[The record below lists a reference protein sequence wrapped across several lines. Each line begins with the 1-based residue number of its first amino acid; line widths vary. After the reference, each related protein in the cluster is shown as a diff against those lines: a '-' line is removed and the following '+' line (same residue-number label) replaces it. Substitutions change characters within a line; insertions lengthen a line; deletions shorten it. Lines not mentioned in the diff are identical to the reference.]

1 MVSYNVPP
9 QSSSYSLQRFTT
21 TIQPLSKEKI
31 EIWNNELQNFSNKID
46 YFFDQFNKMI
56 IYYDKPF
63 EYVLHIND
71 FYSILKAIAF
81 SFQEFQ
87 CNLINKKFNNH
98 EIEILN
104 KMDYISLNKFIN
116 EIESL
121 GSWSADSIN
130 DFYNFFQLYRKN
142 IQILSS
148 ISPKIKNK
156 LDLIITDIENYMKD
170 YISAITI
177 DQQSLD
183 LVNYLNDIARK
194 L

>member
-1 MVSYNVPP
+1 MIPYNFKN
-9 QSSSYSLQRFTT
+9 QNSSICELSAEH
-21 TIQPLSKEKI
+21 LSKEKI
-31 EIWNNELQNFSNKID
+31 EIWNNELQNLSNKID

-63 EYVLHIND
+63 EYVLYIND

-81 SFQEFQ
+81 SFLELQ

-98 EIEILN
+98 EIKILN
-104 KMDYISLNKFIN
+104 KMDYISLNQFIN
-116 EIESL
+116 EIEPL
-121 GSWSADSIN
+121 ESWPTDNIN
-130 DFYNFFQLYRKN
+130 DFYNFFQLYKKN

-148 ISPKIKNK
+148 VSPKIKNK